1 MVILVWAEARALIA
15 NERTGFIDVA
25 RPIVIRIGPCSESRR
40 KIDANEPFIISIAA
54 PCYMD
59 LISVEVS
66 ALRFER
72 RSCGRC

>member
-15 NERTGFIDVA
+15 NERTRFIDVA
-25 RPIVIRIGPCSESRR
+25 RPIVIRIGPCSESQRE
-40 KIDANEPFIISIAA
+40 IDANEPFIIPITA
-54 PCYMD
+54 PGYMD

-66 ALRFER
+66 ALRFET